1 MQFFRKKKLIY
12 LILIT
17 LALISIFSIIYSFNI
32 AITYGSTDFQYSP
45 TVLFKEKIN
54 PYEYFLY
61 SENTE
66 RIFPVQ
72 YPVYSH
78 LTYFLFY
85 IYALFDWPTAKI
97 LWGISNIL
105 IALISSIIIT
115 SHAQLKFKSILL
127 ILSLFFLSTP
137 FRNCI
142 GNGQLSNLILLI
154 FCSFLITSPNLKNF
168 FLGFSYIKYSFMPLC
183 AFIILKKDGLKGF
196 IISFLV
202 CSIGWILFSIYLNQ
216 NILDT
221 LFQPIYSGFKGYDNT
236 LARGDIY
243 TIINFFYASDN
254 FPYLIISLLFL
265 ISFLIAQEIAK
276 EKDLLLSLS
285 LMSVANLFIFGHLI
299 YDYVLLLPLLVYSF
313 KNFSNKISKLSLII
327 IFYFWFGI
335 RLVEYVRMYLYNL
348 DVIVPTKFDVILN
361 FLLLLI
367 LYFIN
372 SKNSVQNLKFN
383 KK

>member
-1 MQFFRKKKLIY
+1 
-12 LILIT
+12 
-17 LALISIFSIIYSFNI
+17 
-32 AITYGSTDFQYSP
+32 
-45 TVLFKEKIN
+45 
-54 PYEYFLY
+54 
-61 SENTE
+61 
-66 RIFPVQ
+66 
-72 YPVYSH
+72 
-78 LTYFLFY
+78 
-85 IYALFDWPTAKI
+85 
-97 LWGISNIL
+97 
-105 IALISSIIIT
+105 
-115 SHAQLKFKSILL
+115 
-127 ILSLFFLSTP
+127 
-137 FRNCI
+137 
-142 GNGQLSNLILLI
+142 
-154 FCSFLITSPNLKNF
+154 
-168 FLGFSYIKYSFMPLC
+168 MPLC

-202 CSIGWILFSIYLNQ
+202 CAIGWILFSIYLNQ

-221 LFQPIYSGFKGYDNT
+221 LFQPLYSGFKGFDNT